1 MIKKYWLIVLVGIL
15 LTIPNIIAICMAYPR
30 DWGIDYLGWIVGI
43 LALLT
48 TVLLG
53 WNIYTIIDIKE
64 NYKRYSDIL
73 NEVDLS
79 QHKQMAYQE
88 YTNWM
93 IYHKLLIGKDPNGLE
108 YSFLYHAALCLY
120 HTSCIK
126 EFDTCRA
133 VVKGMDECLY
143 NPKNVKIKK
152 ANLNILL
159 SILQKVR
166 HQEQIEG
173 YSGIL
178 AKVLAIQIE

>member
-1 MIKKYWLIVLVGIL
+1 MKKINWSILISLIALVVS
-15 LTIPNIIAICMAYPR
+15 IISLCNVYPR
-30 DWGIDYLGWIVGI
+30 ELGLDYLGLIVGI
-43 LALLT
+43 LALIT
-48 TVLLG
+48 AILLG

-73 NEVDLS
+73 NEVDFA
-79 QHKQMAYQE
+79 QHKQIAYQE

-93 IYHKLLIGKDPNGLE
+93 IYHKLLTGKDPNGLE
-108 YSFLYHAALCLY
+108 YSFLHHAASCLY

-143 NPKNVKIKK
+143 NPMNIKMK
-152 ANLNILL
+152 KENIAILL

-166 HQEQIEG
+166 HQEKIEG

-178 AKVLAIQIE
+178 LKVLAIQAE